1 MAIATTNSTAQD
13 FLKKAAAS
21 TPGSGK
27 ARLDP
32 KLFQNMLQ
40 SGYGINGEVSKNSK
54 LSIPKE
60 NMITGLEMLSSGE
73 GTGKDAALSM
83 LGYQT
88 DAKALTDMH
97 QKMGQSLG
105 QSASPGL
112 GQSMASFQGSALA
125 TLSRMAMEQAAAG
138 QAAGPPSGSGAP
150 AVASVDAGG
159 SSIRRAVD
167 KSAVRMAVSASA
179 RHPDDLGHLGRVNQ
193 ASGRGGFTKREEE
206 LLLAVAGAENILA
219 ETTRVEQAKETAAVS
234 RKVLPSTLEHKAG
247 RLSAQYE
254 SNSEIDY
261 IGYDSRGGTSY
272 GQYQIASK
280 TGTMDY
286 FLRFLDDKAPD
297 IAGKLRSAGPAD
309 TGGRSGRMPAAWKA
323 VAASDPR
330 RFEALQHEFIRSN
343 NYSPAAKSIVLT
355 TGVDVT
361 KRSYALREVLW
372 STAVQHGPGGAE
384 RIFTQAIEKAE
395 ALPPGQDFDKAVI
408 EEVYRVRGQKF
419 FRHNKRIREAVL
431 SRFQDEKTTAIA
443 LLDSPSV

>member
-1 MAIATTNSTAQD
+1 MAIATTTTTAQD
-13 FLKKAAAS
+13 FLKKAAAI

-40 SGYGINGEVSKNSK
+40 SGYGINGEVGKNSK

-73 GTGKDAALSM
+73 STGKDAALSM

-88 DAKALTDMH
+88 DAKALTDMS
-97 QKMGQSLG
+97 QKMGQGMDMG
-105 QSASPGL
+105 QG
-112 GQSMASFQGSALA
+112 MASFQGNALA
-125 TLSRMAMEQAAAG
+125 TLSRMAMEQASAPSS
-138 QAAGPPSGSGAP
+138 GPGA
-150 AVASVDAGG
+150 AVAAASADAGG
-159 SSIRRAVD
+159 SSVRRAVD
-167 KSAVRMAVSASA
+167 KSAVRMAVSPTA

-219 ETTRVEQAKETAAVS
+219 ETNRAEQAKETAAVS
-234 RKVLPSTLEHKAG
+234 RKVLPSTLEHQAG

-297 IAGKLRSAGPAD
+297 VAAKLRAAGPAD

-361 KRSYALREVLW
+361 RRSYALREVLW

-395 ALPPGQDFDKAVI
+395 AMPPGQDFDKAVI
-408 EEVYRVRGQKF
+408 EEVYRIRGQKF
-419 FRHNKRIREAVL
+419 FRHNKRIREAVQ

>member
-1 MAIATTNSTAQD
+1 MAIATTNTTAQD

-40 SGYGINGEVSKNSK
+40 SGYGINGEVGKNSK
-54 LSIPKE
+54 VTIPKE

-88 DAKALTDMH
+88 DAKALTAME
-97 QKMGQSLG
+97 QGMNSGK
-105 QSASPGL
+105 SPGL
-112 GQSMASFQGSALA
+112 SPGLSQGMASFQGSALA
-125 TLSRMAMEQAAAG
+125 TLSRMAMEQASAPSS
-138 QAAGPPSGSGAP
+138 GP
-150 AVASVDAGG
+150 VASAATSADVGG

-167 KSAVRMAVSASA
+167 KSAVRMAVSASS

-193 ASGRGGFTKREEE
+193 ASARGGFTKREEE

-309 TGGRSGRMPAAWKA
+309 TGGRSGRMPATWKA

-361 KRSYALREVLW
+361 RRSYALREVLW

-395 ALPPGQDFDKAVI
+395 AMPPGQDFDKAVI
-408 EEVYRVRGQKF
+408 EEVYRIRGQKF

-443 LLDSPSV
+443 LLDNPSV